1 MQLKQAQQYMFFSFI
16 FHFFCNK
23 QVHIHVYKTTVSN
36 QHFRINYIQLVMI
49 IHQIDDIYIV
59 CTDDITT

>member
-1 MQLKQAQQYMFFSFI
+1 MFFSFI

-36 QHFRINYIQLVMI
+36 QHFRINYVQLVMI